1 VREAPDG
8 LPGDSLLLPSVAVA
22 VLGGASLT
30 RGRGFPISTAIAA
43 FFGRESSRYDSEA
56 PARAWERNGG
66 EADMTE
72 QLTVVAHLRAL
83 NGQIEE
89 TKKFLMALIGPT
101 RAEPGCVEYWLHQDN
116 DDPAEFTFYENWTN
130 RPEWDKHM
138 EMPHLQKFAEVK
150 DKVFELQKLRL
161 MTMISDSIS
170 KR

>member
-1 VREAPDG
+1 
-8 LPGDSLLLPSVAVA
+8 
-22 VLGGASLT
+22 
-30 RGRGFPISTAIAA
+30 
-43 FFGRESSRYDSEA
+43 
-56 PARAWERNGG
+56 
-66 EADMTE
+66 MTE

-89 TKKFLMALIGPT
+89 TKKFLMALVAPT

-116 DDPAEFTFYENWTN
+116 EDPAEFTFYENWTN

-161 MTMISDSIS
+161 MTMISDSVS

>member
-1 VREAPDG
+1 
-8 LPGDSLLLPSVAVA
+8 
-22 VLGGASLT
+22 
-30 RGRGFPISTAIAA
+30 
-43 FFGRESSRYDSEA
+43 
-56 PARAWERNGG
+56 
-66 EADMTE
+66 MTE

-138 EMPHLQKFAEVK
+138 EMPHLQKLAEAK

-161 MTMISDSIS
+161 MTMISDSVS